1 MTSALYSKIPEAYRQ
16 AVKRSVEVAL
26 EEDIGEGDITTNW
39 ASSLDKQ
46 VSAKIIAKED
56 GVIAGLAIASIV
68 FKHLDP
74 KLLFLTNVKDGQAI
88 QAGDELVIIKGSA
101 RALLAGER
109 TALNFMQRMSGIA
122 SQTAHLAKL
131 IAHTKCKILDT
142 RKTAPGLRALDKWS
156 VALGGGTNH
165 RSGLYDMVLIK
176 ENHISMAGGLNKA
189 VESILRQR
197 SPGIEIEVEVQSL
210 DELGQ
215 ALEYPLNRILL
226 DNMSL
231 TDMRESC
238 KRTAGKIPLEASGNV
253 TASTI
258 IDIAETGV
266 DYISIGGLT
275 HSVRALDLSLLIETT
290 AN

>member
-1 MTSALYSKIPEAYRQ
+1 MTSALYSKIPEAYLQ

>member
-1 MTSALYSKIPEAYRQ
+1 MTSALYSTIPEACRQ
-16 AVKRSVEVAL
+16 AVKRSVDVAL

-68 FKHLDP
+68 FKLLDP
-74 KLLFLTNVKDGQAI
+74 KLLFLANFKDGQEI
-88 QAGDELVIIKGSA
+88 QAGDELAIIEGSA

-131 IAHTKCKILDT
+131 IAHTNCKILDT

-165 RSGLYDMVLIK
+165 RFGLYDMVLIK

-189 VESILRQR
+189 VESILQN
-197 SPGIEIEVEVQSL
+197 STPGIEIEVEVQNL

-231 TDMRESC
+231 TDLREAC

-275 HSVRALDLSLLIETT
+275 HSVQALDLSLLIETT
-290 AN
+290 TN